1 MELCVSNV
9 KLNIIYTSQIK
20 EGTLELKKIVAQSSV
35 ILSIILIILSICGIS
50 NVDCFKGY
58 IPIQHIFV
66 LDNMMMEEIA
76 VGDVKAS
83 YKLIPLFYIAVVF
96 IIISGILYFNKENKI
111 KCSIVLVLSF
121 VPGVYVF
128 FRHNYL
134 FFLMFVNIYLML
146 YIFLELYNHNEMKKY
161 IFILTT
167 SVIIVL
173 TNIIMLIKHI
183 RLNFVSIEYE
193 IYLVRISRINLICLT
208 LWLIPYGILLVKEIK
223 TRKTEV

>member
-111 KCSIVLVLSF
+111 KINDLEVL
-121 VPGVYVF
+121 
-128 FRHNYL
+128 
-134 FFLMFVNIYLML
+134 
-146 YIFLELYNHNEMKKY
+146 
-161 IFILTT
+161 
-167 SVIIVL
+167 
-173 TNIIMLIKHI
+173 
-183 RLNFVSIEYE
+183 
-193 IYLVRISRINLICLT
+193 
-208 LWLIPYGILLVKEIK
+208 
-223 TRKTEV
+223 